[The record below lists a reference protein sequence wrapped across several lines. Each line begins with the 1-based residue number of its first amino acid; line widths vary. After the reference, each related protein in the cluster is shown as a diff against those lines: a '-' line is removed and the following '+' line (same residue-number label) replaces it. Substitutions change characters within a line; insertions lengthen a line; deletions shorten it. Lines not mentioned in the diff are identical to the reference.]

1 MSRTVIQIE
10 GISKVYKTSKT
21 STGNLSRDLAEW
33 WKSYLQ
39 KGDTGRNKIVQTNP
53 PKYFKALQDIS
64 IEIKQGEVL
73 GIIGGNGAGKST
85 LLKILSRITKPTS
98 GRIRIKGRIASLL
111 EVGTGFHPDLTGRE
125 NIFLNGAILGM
136 RKDEIR
142 SKLDEIIAFSAVER
156 FIDTPVKRYS
166 SGMYVRLAFAVA
178 AHLEPEI
185 LIIDEVLAVG
195 DVEFQKK
202 CLGKMKEVSHN
213 QGRTVI
219 FVSHS
224 MASVKT
230 LCSRAILLQNGQVH
244 LEGNSAQVVDS
255 YLNNLTIRQDK
266 FFFKTKNIHAA
277 SLFSLKIEDVK
288 NRPSCNFSVAEPW
301 QIKVGFT
308 VIHPISN
315 LTLSIDIMTT
325 ENISARTISSTPGN
339 FAPGNFEAVFFED
352 EIIYAAGT
360 YHLMLSLSQNGHIF
374 QYIDTEAW
382 ISFEESPV
390 SKSILKIKN
399 TGLILNPMNFSI
411 HRIS

>member
-1 MSRTVIQIE
+1 MSQIVIQME
-10 GISKVYKTSKT
+10 GISKVYKTGKT
-21 STGNLSRDLAEW
+21 STGNLSRDFAAW
-33 WKSYLQ
+33 WGSLFKKQNDLEKNMFQ
-39 KGDTGRNKIVQTNP
+39 NQPRR
-53 PKYFKALQDIS
+53 YFQALQDIS
-64 IEIKQGEVL
+64 VEIKQSEVL

-136 RKDEIR
+136 RRDEIR
-142 SKLDEIIAFSAVER
+142 NKLDEIIAFSAIER

-185 LIIDEVLAVG
+185 LIIDEILAVG

-219 FVSHS
+219 FVSHN
-224 MASVKT
+224 MASVKS
-230 LCSRAILLQNGQVH
+230 LCSRAILLQNGQLH
-244 LEGNSAQVVDS
+244 REGSSDQIVDY
-255 YLNNLTIRQDK
+255 YLNNQMSGKNK
-266 FFFKTKNIHAA
+266 FHFITVPNDSA
-277 SLFSLKIEDVK
+277 SLLSLSIQNIKK
-288 NRPSCNFSVAEPW
+288 QPTCNFSVAEPW
-301 QIKVGFT
+301 QIIVDFA
-308 VIHPISN
+308 VN
-315 LTLSIDIMTT
+315 LPVSDLTISIDVLTM
-325 ENISARTISSTPGN
+325 ENIAVRTMSSHPAKFVKGN
-339 FAPGNFEAVFFED
+339 FQAVFFED

-360 YHLMLSLSQNGHIF
+360 YHLVLSLSKNGHVY
-374 QYIDTEAW
+374 QYIDTEAY
-382 ISFEESPV
+382 ISFEDSRENTSV
-390 SKSILKIKN
+390 LKTKN
-399 TGLILNPMNFSI
+399 KGLIINPMEIPI

>member
-10 GISKVYKTSKT
+10 GISKFYKTGKT

-33 WKSYLQ
+33 WKSSFQ
-39 KGDTGRNKIVQTNP
+39 KGYSGQNKTIQPNP

-64 IEIKQGEVL
+64 MEVKQGEVL

-85 LLKILSRITKPTS
+85 LLKILSRITKPTN
-98 GRIRIKGRIASLL
+98 GRIRIRGRIASLL

-142 SKLDEIIAFSAVER
+142 NKLDEIITFSAVER

-195 DVEFQKK
+195 DLEFQKK

-224 MASVKT
+224 MASVKA
-230 LCSRAILLQNGQVH
+230 LCSRAILLQNGRVH

-255 YLNNLTIRQDK
+255 YLNNLMLRQNK
-266 FFFKTKNIHAA
+266 FYFKIDNIHAA
-277 SLFSLKIEDVK
+277 SLLSLKIEDAK
-288 NRPSCNFSVAEPW
+288 SRPTCNFFVAEPW
-301 QIKVGFT
+301 QMKVEFT
-308 VIHPISN
+308 VTHPVSN
-315 LTLSIDIMTT
+315 LIISIGIVTT
-325 ENISARTISSTPGN
+325 ENIPVRTISSNPAH
-339 FAPGNFEAVFFED
+339 FDHGNFEAVFFED
-352 EIIYAAGT
+352 EIMYAAGT
-360 YHLMLSLSQNGHIF
+360 YHVVLSLSQNGHIF
-374 QYIDTEAW
+374 QYIDTDAC
-382 ISFEESPV
+382 ISFEDSLV
-390 SKSILKIKN
+390 SKSVIKIKN
-399 TGLILNPMNFSI
+399 TGLILNPMNVPI